1 MNYVLS
7 MIELIS
13 PDLEHI
19 FTCWDLKHNA
29 KGENMA
35 TIKELYNLIKER
47 QRKGI
52 KIGILEQSIV
62 DAYEDEKTRTIKE
75 VNVAFIK
82 NKKGE
87 T

>member
-1 MNYVLS
+1 
-7 MIELIS
+7 MIRLIS
-13 PDLEHI
+13 PDLEHNS
-19 FTCWDLKHNA
+19 TCQDYKQNA

-75 VNVAFIK
+75 VNVALIK

>member
-1 MNYVLS
+1 
-7 MIELIS
+7 
-13 PDLEHI
+13 
-19 FTCWDLKHNA
+19 
-29 KGENMA
+29 MA

-47 QRKGI
+47 QRKRI

-75 VNVAFIK
+75 VNVALIK

>member
-1 MNYVLS
+1 
-7 MIELIS
+7 
-13 PDLEHI
+13 
-19 FTCWDLKHNA
+19 
-29 KGENMA
+29 MA

-47 QRKGI
+47 QRKRI

-75 VNVAFIK
+75 LNVALIK

-87 T
+87 TWN

>member
-1 MNYVLS
+1 
-7 MIELIS
+7 
-13 PDLEHI
+13 
-19 FTCWDLKHNA
+19 
-29 KGENMA
+29 MA

-87 T
+87 TWN

>member
-1 MNYVLS
+1 
-7 MIELIS
+7 
-13 PDLEHI
+13 
-19 FTCWDLKHNA
+19 
-29 KGENMA
+29 MA

-75 VNVAFIK
+75 VNVTLIK

-87 T
+87 TWN